1 MRALA
6 FIDSSIIVQGF
17 KGEKKALK
25 ILKELCDFIH
35 KIKLSINIIVFS
47 ETIYQLTYKRKFTL
61 EEVILFLDK
70 FKFFPTNE
78 EVKNKALRYM
88 EVYKLRPNDA
98 IILAT
103 CKYYGIKYLISID
116 KDFPEPCK
124 KEGIVLIN
132 SAEKLKEIL
141 EKENL

>member
-6 FIDSSIIVQGF
+6 FIDSSVIVQGF
-17 KGEKKALK
+17 KGEEKALK
-25 ILKELCDFIH
+25 ILKELYNFIH

-61 EEVILFLDK
+61 EEIILFLDK
-70 FKFFPTNE
+70 FKFLPTNE
-78 EVKNKALRYM
+78 EVKNNALKYM